1 MMPETISDTQ
11 WAKRPVRVEG
21 DIIRSVFDPWLSW
34 QSYSPFDFY
43 GRDREESLYM
53 RFTALES
60 NDDIRNFIINFGFL
74 GIQGSSLRKIMI
86 EDEVVVEESLDEI
99 RFEISRMRTLLDLQ
113 QALTEKDLLK
123 AKQSL
128 LTLRSVCK
136 GRRLILISGVI
147 DPDNPH
153 WHDKNIDPENEWEV
167 VRLDGYHA
175 IVQEL
180 SHELQDVHQMLM
192 YDFSTERYIGQWSL
206 PTLLAA
212 MYMML
217 SLDLQ
222 GGKIL
227 RKCQNPTCSKY
238 FEVYANDTR
247 KIYHDPSCA
256 SLQAQRNYR
265 QKAKKKKEE
274 ASRTSS
280 EDED

>member
-1 MMPETISDTQ
+1 MIPETILDTQ
-11 WAKRPVRVEG
+11 WAKRPVRIEE

-34 QSYSPFDFY
+34 QFYSPFDFY

-60 NDDIRNFIINFGFL
+60 KDDIRNFIINFGFL
-74 GIQGSSLRKIMI
+74 GLQGSSLRKIMI
-86 EDEVVVEESLDEI
+86 EDEVVVEESLDKI
-99 RFEISRMRTLLDLQ
+99 RFEISRMRILLDLQ
-113 QALTEKDLLK
+113 QALTEKDFQK
-123 AKQSL
+123 AKQAL

-136 GRRLILISGVI
+136 GRRLIFISGII
-147 DPDNPH
+147 DPDNPNS
-153 WHDKNIDPENEWEV
+153 HDKNIDPENEWEI

-256 SLQAQRNYR
+256 SLQAQRTYR

-274 ASRTSS
+274 ASQTSS
-280 EDED
+280 QNED